1 MKMHEQFQPV
11 QLSAEDAAAALAAH
25 RQQNPA
31 AGNELLRGL
40 RSNIVQSIRA
50 FHADDLQKAAG
61 SLGQHFLY
69 VNLADTQTRQEVL
82 EATGTSFLL
91 PAHFGRN
98 FDALYDCLTDPL
110 HKAGAQPGFIVVVEK
125 IPCTSK
131 FDREARELLLDVFR
145 DAADYWAERNVPFR
159 CFYSFAASAMPA
171 NGTRSKKGSR
181 SRSKANAR
189 VENEKTVVL
198 DGMVEVS
205 QTALR
210 MSSPFNAGYWSSAA

>member
-11 QLSAEDAAAALAAH
+11 QLSAEDAAAALAE
-25 RQQNPA
+25 RQRNPA
-31 AGNELLRGL
+31 AGSELLRGV
-40 RSNIVQSIRA
+40 RANIVQSIRA
-50 FHADDLQKAAG
+50 FHADELQQAAAA
-61 SLGQHFLY
+61 SGQHFLY
-69 VNLADTQTRQEVL
+69 VNLADTQTKQEVL
-82 EATGTSFLL
+82 ETTGANFML

-125 IPCTSK
+125 IPCTAK

-145 DAADYWAERNVPFR
+145 DAADYWADRNVPFR
-159 CFYSFAASAMPA
+159 CFYSFAASALQTS
-171 NGTRSKKGSR
+171 GSRSKKGSR
-181 SRSKANAR
+181 RRSKAR
-189 VENEKTVVL
+189 TKVEVEKTVVL

-210 MSSPFNAGYWSSAA
+210 MSSPFNAGYGGAA

>member
-11 QLSAEDAAAALAAH
+11 QMNPEVAAVTLAGQK
-25 RQQNPA
+25 RNPA
-31 AGNELLRGL
+31 ADNELLRGV

-50 FHADDLQKAAG
+50 FHAGDLQQAAA

-69 VNLADTQTRQEVL
+69 VNLADTQTKQEVL
-82 EATGTSFLL
+82 EATGTHFML

-110 HKAGAQPGFIVVVEK
+110 HRAGEQPGFIVVVEK
-125 IPCTSK
+125 IPCTAK

-159 CFYSFAASAMPA
+159 CFYSFAASAMPG
-171 NGTRSKKGSR
+171 NGQRSKKSSR
-181 SRSKANAR
+181 SRANAR
-189 VENEKTVVL
+189 LEAEKTVVL

>member
-11 QLSAEDAAAALAAH
+11 QLSAEDAATALAE
-25 RQQNPA
+25 RERGPA
-31 AGNELLRGL
+31 ASNELLRGV

-50 FHADDLQKAAG
+50 FHADELQQAAVG
-61 SLGQHFLY
+61 LGQHFLY
-69 VNLADTQTRQEVL
+69 ASLVDAQTKQEVL
-82 EATGTSFLL
+82 EITGASFLL

-110 HKAGAQPGFIVVVEK
+110 HKAGTQPGFIVVVEK
-125 IPCTSK
+125 IPCTAK

-159 CFYSFAASAMPA
+159 CFYSFAASAMPV
-171 NGTRSKKGSR
+171 NGSRSKKGGR
-181 SRSKANAR
+181 SRSKTSAK
-189 VENEKTVVL
+189 VEAEKTIVL

>member
-25 RQQNPA
+25 RQQNPG
-31 AGNELLRGL
+31 AGNELLRGV

-50 FHADDLQKAAG
+50 FHPDELQKTAT

-82 EATGTSFLL
+82 ETTGANFLL
-91 PAHFGRN
+91 PAQFGRN

-110 HKAGAQPGFIVVVEK
+110 YRAGTQPGFIVVVEK
-125 IPCTSK
+125 IPCTSR

-159 CFYSFAASAMPA
+159 CFYSFAASALPL
-171 NGTRSKKGSR
+171 NGQRSKKGSR
-181 SRSKANAR
+181 SKANAK
-189 VENEKTVVL
+189 VENEKTIVL

>member
-11 QLSAEDAAAALAAH
+11 QLSAEDAAAALAE
-25 RQQNPA
+25 RQRNPA
-31 AGNELLRGL
+31 AGSELLRGV
-40 RSNIVQSIRA
+40 RANIVQSIRA
-50 FHADDLQKAAG
+50 FHADELQQAAAA
-61 SLGQHFLY
+61 SGQHFLY
-69 VNLADTQTRQEVL
+69 VNLADTQTKQEVL
-82 EATGTSFLL
+82 ETTGANFML

-125 IPCTSK
+125 IPCTAK

-145 DAADYWAERNVPFR
+145 DAADYWAERKVAFR
-159 CFYSFAASAMPA
+159 CFYSFAASAMPL
-171 NGTRSKKGSR
+171 NGQRSKKGSR
-181 SRSKANAR
+181 SKAAAK
-189 VENEKTVVL
+189 VEPEKTIVL

-210 MSSPFNAGYWSSAA
+210 MSSPFNAGYWSNAA

>member
-11 QLSAEDAAAALAAH
+11 QLSAEDAAAAAG
-25 RQQNPA
+25 QPA
-31 AGNELLRGL
+31 TSPSPTELLKGV

-50 FHADDLQKAAG
+50 FHADDLQKVAV

-69 VNLADTQTRQEVL
+69 VNLADVKTKQEAL
-82 EATGTSFLL
+82 ETTGACFML
-91 PAHFGRN
+91 PEHFGRN
-98 FDALYDCLTDPL
+98 FDALYDCLTDPI

-125 IPCTSK
+125 IPCVAK

-145 DAADYWAERNVPFR
+145 DAADYWTDRNVPFR
-159 CFYSFAASAMPA
+159 CFYSFAASAMQA
-171 NGTRSKKGSR
+171 NGKRSKKGSR
-181 SRSKANAR
+181 RRSKSRAS
-189 VENEKTVVL
+189 VEVEKTVML

-210 MSSPFNAGYWSSAA
+210 MSSPFNAGYWGAA